1 MSHPPVFDRYTL
13 EDQQDLLDSADRWE
27 KSKSGWKLFLQFAG
41 GAVLLVGG
49 VILLLVGFGT
59 RF

>member
-1 MSHPPVFDRYTL
+1 MSRPPVFDRYTL
-13 EDQQDLLDSADRWE
+13 EAQQDLLDSADRWE
-27 KSKSGWKLFLQFAG
+27 KSKSGWKLFFQLAG

-49 VILLLVGFGT
+49 VILLLVGFGS